1 MCFAKTINSTVYAVN
16 KTGKPYEGKVGTDF
30 YGRPSPRHAHGTG
43 NIERY
48 TNSTKKI
55 MQTMME
61 LFTRIT
67 DPDLLVR
74 RVNVCACN
82 LIRERDIP
90 AEGPEQLSLFFDYET
105 VKKERDAEKKDEEK
119 ERNIQRAMLYLQG
132 RFGKNAVLKG
142 MNLMEGAT
150 TKERNGQVGG
160 HKAE

>member
-1 MCFAKTINSTVYAVN
+1 M
-16 KTGKPYEGKVGTDF
+16 
-30 YGRPSPRHAHGTG
+30 
-43 NIERY
+43 
-48 TNSTKKI
+48 
-55 MQTMME
+55 
-61 LFTRIT
+61 RIT
-67 DPDLLVR
+67 DPNLLVR

-82 LIRERDIP
+82 LIREQDIP
-90 AEGPEQLSLFFDYET
+90 VEEPEQLSLFFDYET

-119 ERNIQRAMLYLQG
+119 ERNIQRTMLNLQG